1 MNKILKDRRL
11 WIITIIVFVI
21 FIAFFDPGRNLID
34 RMRLKEDIKE
44 LEQQKEYYLEK
55 IAADSA
61 MIENLKD
68 DDFLEQYA
76 REKYLMKREGDVVY
90 IAPEYSI
97 RLFVT

>member
-76 REKYLMKREGDVVY
+76 RVKYLMKREGDVVY
-90 IAPEYSI
+90 IAPE
-97 RLFVT
+97 

>member
-76 REKYLMKREGDVVY
+76 REKYLMKRAGDVVY
-90 IAPEYSI
+90 IAPE
-97 RLFVT
+97 

>member
-34 RMRLKEDIKE
+34 RMRLKEDIKA

-90 IAPEYSI
+90 IVPE
-97 RLFVT
+97 

>member
-11 WIITIIVFVI
+11 WIITIILFVI

-34 RMRLKEDIKE
+34 RMRLKEDIKA

-90 IAPEYSI
+90 IVPE
-97 RLFVT
+97 

>member
-34 RMRLKEDIKE
+34 RMRLKEDINE
-44 LEQQKEYYLEK
+44 LERQKEYYLEK

-76 REKYLMKREGDVVY
+76 REKYLMKRAGEVVY
-90 IAPEYSI
+90 IAPE
-97 RLFVT
+97 

>member
-90 IAPEYSI
+90 IAPE
-97 RLFVT
+97 

>member
-34 RMRLKEDIKE
+34 RMRLKEDINE
-44 LEQQKEYYLEK
+44 LERQKEYYLEK

-76 REKYLMKREGDVVY
+76 REKYLMKRAGEVVY
-90 IAPEYSI
+90 ITPE
-97 RLFVT
+97 

>member
-11 WIITIIVFVI
+11 WIVTIILFVI

-34 RMRLKEDIKE
+34 RMRLKEEIKE
-44 LEQQKEYYLEK
+44 LEGQRDYYQQK
-55 IAADSA
+55 IISDSTL
-61 MIENLKD
+61 IENLKD

-90 IAPEYSI
+90 IVPEK
-97 RLFVT
+97 